1 MEQKPLPIG
10 IDNFEMLITRGYYFL
25 DKTLLI
31 KDLLDNKAA
40 VNLFTRPRRFG
51 KTLNMSMLQYY
62 FEDRRDELTGEKID
76 NSYLF
81 EGLNI
86 KAAGEKYT
94 KDIGKYPVIN
104 LSLKSAKQGSLDL
117 ALQCIREEISNEF
130 KRHKYI
136 IESDVLKDEKEHFMK
151 IVNNDKDMSLYIT
164 ALKFLSDCLNKY
176 HDKKV
181 IILIDEYDVPLENSF
196 FRGFYQEMID
206 FLRSLFESALKT
218 NTSLEFSVITGC
230 LRISKESIFTGLNNL
245 KIISILDDRYAEH
258 FGFTDEEVRKICE
271 DYNIEQ
277 KYETIK
283 EWFNGYIFGGTN
295 VYNPW
300 SVMQYVDDLK
310 ANINRLPKSYW
321 ANTSSNSIVKSL
333 IERADDITK
342 GEIEALIEGKT
353 IEKPVH
359 EDITYDDV
367 FDNLDN
373 LWNFMLFTGYFKKI
387 SERMDEDT
395 QEKFVELAIPNLEV
409 KYIFRTKILKWF
421 NEKIK
426 LCDMTKMFN
435 AIVNKDTEL
444 FEIELNNLLLDTISF
459 NDAYENFYH
468 GFLAGVLS
476 NMKGY
481 IVKSNYKVAPHHK
494 DEVGCTSKLNTSLS
508 GTCQGGTGRSD
519 LFIKS
524 VSRRGIAIVIEFK
537 IANDIDDLEKKADE
551 AIGQIEDRRYD
562 IELRSEGYKNIF
574 KYGIAFYK
582 KDCLIKI
589 KD

>member
-1 MEQKPLPIG
+1 MDQKPLPIG
-10 IDNFEMLITRGYYFL
+10 IDNFEMLITRGYYFV

-62 FEDRRDELTGEKID
+62 FEDRRDEFTGEKID

-86 KAAGEKYT
+86 KAEGEKYT
-94 KDIGKYPVIN
+94 QYIGKYPVIN
-104 LSLKSAKQGSLDL
+104 FSLKSAKQRSLDL
-117 ALQCIREEISNEF
+117 AFQCIREEISNEF

-136 IESDVLKDEKEHFMK
+136 IESDVLKAEKEHFMK

-164 ALKFLSDCLNKY
+164 ALKFLSNCLNKY
-176 HDKKV
+176 YNEKV
-181 IILIDEYDVPLENSF
+181 IILIDEYDVPLENAF
-196 FRGFYQEMID
+196 FEGFYNEMIS
-206 FLRSLFESALKT
+206 FIRSLFESALKT
-218 NTSLEFSVITGC
+218 NPSLEFSVITGC

-258 FGFTDEEVRKICE
+258 FGFTDEEVVKICD
-271 DYNIEQ
+271 DYNMEQ

-283 EWFNGYIFGGTN
+283 QWFNGYIFGETN

-359 EDITYDDV
+359 EDITYEDGY
-367 FDNLDN
+367 DNLDN
-373 LWNFMLFTGYFKKI
+373 LWNFMFFTGYFKKI
-387 SERMDEDT
+387 SERMDENT
-395 QEKFVELAIPNLEV
+395 QENFVELAIPNLEV

-421 NEKIK
+421 NEQIK
-426 LCDMTKMFN
+426 LYDMTKMFN
-435 AIVNKDTEL
+435 AIVNKEPEL
-444 FEIELNNLLLDTISF
+444 FEVELNNLLLDTISF

-481 IVKSNYKVAPHHK
+481 IVKSNR
-494 DEVGCTSKLNTSLS
+494 E
-508 GTCQGGTGRSD
+508 GGTGRSD

-551 AIGQIEDRRYD
+551 AIEQIEDRKYEM
-562 IELRSEGYKNIF
+562 ELRSEGYKNIF

-582 KDCLIKI
+582 KDCLVKM

>member
-10 IDNFEMLITRGYYFL
+10 IDNFEMLITRGYYFI

-51 KTLNMSMLQYY
+51 KTLNISMLQYY
-62 FEDRRDELTGEKID
+62 LEDRRDEFTGEKID

-86 KAAGEKYT
+86 KAEGEKYT
-94 KDIGKYPVIN
+94 KDMGKYPVIN
-104 LSLKSAKQGSLDL
+104 LSLKSAKQRSLDL
-117 ALQCIREEISNEF
+117 AFQCIREEISNEF

-136 IESDVLKDEKEHFMK
+136 IESDVLKAEKEHFMK

-164 ALKFLSDCLNKY
+164 ALKFLSNCLNKY
-176 HDKKV
+176 HNEKV
-181 IILIDEYDVPLENSF
+181 IILIDEYDVPLENAF
-196 FRGFYQEMID
+196 FEGFYNEMIS
-206 FLRSLFESALKT
+206 FIRSLFESALKT
-218 NTSLEFSVITGC
+218 NPSIEFSVITGC

-258 FGFTDEEVRKICE
+258 FGFTDEEVVKICD
-271 DYNIEQ
+271 DYNMQ
-277 KYETIK
+277 HKYETIK
-283 EWFNGYIFGGTN
+283 QWFNGYIFGETN

-310 ANINRLPKSYW
+310 ANINKLPKSYW

-342 GEIEALIEGKT
+342 GEIEDLIEGKT

-359 EDITYDDV
+359 EDITYEDV
-367 FDNLDN
+367 YDNLDN
-373 LWNFMLFTGYFKKI
+373 LWNFMFFTGYFKKI
-387 SERMDEDT
+387 SERMDENT
-395 QEKFVELAIPNLEV
+395 QENFVELAIPNLEV

-426 LCDMTKMFN
+426 NEDLSILYTSIINGEVDVFQKE
-435 AIVNKDTEL
+435 VNR
-444 FEIELNNLLLDTISF
+444 LLKKTISF

-468 GFLAGVLS
+468 GFMIGLLS
-476 NMKGY
+476 HMDGY
-481 IVKSNYKVAPHHK
+481 IVKSNRETGDGRCDIYIKPLSIFDKAVIIEMKVCDKPK
-494 DEVGCTSKLNTSLS
+494 E
-508 GTCQGGTGRSD
+508 
-519 LFIKS
+519 LFTKPQD
-524 VSRRGIAIVIEFK
+524 A
-537 IANDIDDLEKKADE
+537 LQ
-551 AIGQIEDRRYD
+551 QIEDKKYEYELNESGYED
-562 IELRSEGYKNIF
+562 II
-574 KYGIAFYK
+574 KYGMAFYR
-582 KDCLIKI
+582 KDCIIKI
-589 KD
+589 KE

>member
-1 MEQKPLPIG
+1 MDQKPLPIG
-10 IDNFEMLITRGYYFL
+10 IDNFEMLITRGYYFV

-51 KTLNMSMLQYY
+51 KTLNISMLQYY
-62 FEDRRDELTGEKID
+62 FEDRRDEFTGEKID

-86 KAAGEKYT
+86 KGESEKYT
-94 KDIGKYPVIN
+94 KYIGKYPVIN
-104 LSLKSAKQGSLDL
+104 ISLKSAKQGSLDL
-117 ALQCIREEISNEF
+117 AFQCIREEISNEF

-136 IESDVLKDEKEHFMK
+136 IESDVLKTEKEHFMK

-176 HDKKV
+176 HNEKV
-181 IILIDEYDVPLENSF
+181 IILIDEYDVPLENAF
-196 FRGFYQEMID
+196 FEGFYKEMIG
-206 FLRSLFESALKT
+206 FIRSLFESALKT
-218 NTSLEFSVITGC
+218 NSSLEFSVMTGC

-258 FGFTDEEVRKICE
+258 FGFTDDEVIKICE
-271 DYNIEQ
+271 DYNIQQ

-283 EWFNGYIFGGTN
+283 QWFNGYIFGETN

-367 FDNLDN
+367 YDNLDN
-373 LWNFMLFTGYFKKI
+373 LWNFMFFTGYFKKI
-387 SERMDEDT
+387 SERMDENT
-395 QEKFVELAIPNLEV
+395 QENFVELAIPNLEV

-435 AIVNKDTEL
+435 AIINKDVEL
-444 FEIELNNLLLDTISF
+444 FEIELNKLLLDTISF

-481 IVKSNYKVAPHHK
+481 IVKSNR
-494 DEVGCTSKLNTSLS
+494 E
-508 GTCQGGTGRSD
+508 GGTGRSD

-524 VSRRGIAIVIEFK
+524 VSRRGIAIVVEFK
-537 IANDIDDLEKKADE
+537 IANNIDDLEKKADE
-551 AIGQIEDRRYD
+551 AIEQIEDRKYD
-562 IELRSEGYKNIF
+562 MELRSEGYKNIF

>member
-10 IDNFEMLITRGYYFL
+10 IDNFEMLITRGYYFV

-62 FEDRRDELTGEKID
+62 FEDRRDEFTGEKID

-86 KAAGEKYT
+86 KAEGEKYT
-94 KDIGKYPVIN
+94 KDMGKYPVIN
-104 LSLKSAKQGSLDL
+104 LSLKSAKQRSLDL
-117 ALQCIREEISNEF
+117 AFQCIREEISNEF

-136 IESDVLKDEKEHFMK
+136 IESDVLKAEKEHFMK

-164 ALKFLSDCLNKY
+164 ALKFLSNCLNKY
-176 HDKKV
+176 YNEKV
-181 IILIDEYDVPLENSF
+181 IILIDEYDVPLENAF
-196 FRGFYQEMID
+196 FEGFYNEMIS
-206 FLRSLFESALKT
+206 FIRSLFESALKT
-218 NTSLEFSVITGC
+218 NPSLEFSVITGC

-258 FGFTDEEVRKICE
+258 FGFTDDEVVKICD
-271 DYNIEQ
+271 DYNMQ
-277 KYETIK
+277 HKYETIK
-283 EWFNGYIFGGTN
+283 QWFNGYIFGETN

-367 FDNLDN
+367 YDNLDN
-373 LWNFMLFTGYFKKI
+373 LWNFMFFTGYFKKI
-387 SERMDEDT
+387 SERMDENT

-426 LCDMTKMFN
+426 SEDLSILYTSIIKGEVDVFQKE
-435 AIVNKDTEL
+435 VNR
-444 FEIELNNLLLDTISF
+444 LLKKTISF
-459 NDAYENFYH
+459 NDAYESFYH
-468 GFLAGVLS
+468 GFMIGLLS
-476 NMKGY
+476 HMEGY
-481 IVKSNYKVAPHHK
+481 IVKSNRETGDGRCDIYIKPLSIFDKAVIIEMKVCDKPK
-494 DEVGCTSKLNTSLS
+494 E
-508 GTCQGGTGRSD
+508 
-519 LFIKS
+519 LFTKPQD
-524 VSRRGIAIVIEFK
+524 A
-537 IANDIDDLEKKADE
+537 LQ
-551 AIGQIEDRRYD
+551 QIEDKKYEYELNESGYED
-562 IELRSEGYKNIF
+562 II
-574 KYGIAFYK
+574 KYGMAFYR

-589 KD
+589 KE

>member
-10 IDNFEMLITRGYYFL
+10 IDNFEMLITRGYYFI

-51 KTLNMSMLQYY
+51 KTLNISMLQYY
-62 FEDRRDELTGEKID
+62 LEDRRDEFTGEKID

-86 KAAGEKYT
+86 KAEGEKYT
-94 KDIGKYPVIN
+94 KDMGKYPVIN
-104 LSLKSAKQGSLDL
+104 LSLKSAKQRSLDL
-117 ALQCIREEISNEF
+117 AFQCIREEISNEF

-136 IESDVLKDEKEHFMK
+136 IESDVLKAEKEHFMK

-164 ALKFLSDCLNKY
+164 ALKFLSNCLNKY
-176 HDKKV
+176 HNEKV
-181 IILIDEYDVPLENSF
+181 IILIDEYDVPLENAF
-196 FRGFYQEMID
+196 FEGFYNEMIS
-206 FLRSLFESALKT
+206 FIRSLFESALKT
-218 NTSLEFSVITGC
+218 NPSLEFSVITGC

-258 FGFTDEEVRKICE
+258 FGFTDEEVVKICD
-271 DYNIEQ
+271 DYNMQ
-277 KYETIK
+277 HKYETIK
-283 EWFNGYIFGGTN
+283 QWFNGYIFGETN

-310 ANINRLPKSYW
+310 ANINKLPKSYW

-342 GEIEALIEGKT
+342 GEIEDLIEGKT

-359 EDITYDDV
+359 EDITYEDV
-367 FDNLDN
+367 YDNLDN
-373 LWNFMLFTGYFKKI
+373 LWNFMFFTGYFKKI
-387 SERMDEDT
+387 SERMDENT
-395 QEKFVELAIPNLEV
+395 QENFVELAIPNLEV

-426 LCDMTKMFN
+426 NEDLSILYTSIINGEVDVFQKE
-435 AIVNKDTEL
+435 VNR
-444 FEIELNNLLLDTISF
+444 LLKKTISF

-468 GFLAGVLS
+468 GFMIGLLS
-476 NMKGY
+476 HMDGY
-481 IVKSNYKVAPHHK
+481 IVKSNRETGDGRCDIYIKPLSIFDKAVIIEMKVCDKPK
-494 DEVGCTSKLNTSLS
+494 E
-508 GTCQGGTGRSD
+508 
-519 LFIKS
+519 LFTKPQD
-524 VSRRGIAIVIEFK
+524 A
-537 IANDIDDLEKKADE
+537 LQ
-551 AIGQIEDRRYD
+551 QIEDKKYEYELNESGYED
-562 IELRSEGYKNIF
+562 II
-574 KYGIAFYK
+574 KYGMAFYR
-582 KDCLIKI
+582 KDCIIKI
-589 KD
+589 KE

>member
-10 IDNFEMLITRGYYFL
+10 IDNFEMLITREYYFI

-51 KTLNMSMLQYY
+51 KTLNISMLQYY
-62 FEDRRDELTGEKID
+62 LEDRRDEFTGEKID

-86 KAAGEKYT
+86 KAEGEKYT
-94 KDIGKYPVIN
+94 KDMGKYPVIN
-104 LSLKSAKQGSLDL
+104 LSLKSAKQKSLDL
-117 ALQCIREEISNEF
+117 AFQCIREEISNEF

-136 IESDVLKDEKEHFMK
+136 IESDVLKAEKEHFMK

-164 ALKFLSDCLNKY
+164 ALKFLSNCLNKY
-176 HDKKV
+176 HNEKV
-181 IILIDEYDVPLENSF
+181 IILIDEYDVPLENAF
-196 FRGFYQEMID
+196 FEGFYNEMIS
-206 FLRSLFESALKT
+206 FIRSLFESALKT
-218 NTSLEFSVITGC
+218 NPSLEFSVITGC

-258 FGFTDEEVRKICE
+258 FGFTDEEVVKICD
-271 DYNIEQ
+271 DYNMQ
-277 KYETIK
+277 HKYETIK
-283 EWFNGYIFGGTN
+283 QWFNGYIFGETN

-310 ANINRLPKSYW
+310 ANINKLPKSYW

-342 GEIEALIEGKT
+342 GEIEDLIEGKT

-359 EDITYDDV
+359 EDITYEDV
-367 FDNLDN
+367 YDNLDN
-373 LWNFMLFTGYFKKI
+373 LWNFMFFTGYFKKI
-387 SERMDEDT
+387 SERMDENT
-395 QEKFVELAIPNLEV
+395 QENFVELAIPNLEV

-426 LCDMTKMFN
+426 NEDLSILYTSIINGEVDVFQKE
-435 AIVNKDTEL
+435 VNR
-444 FEIELNNLLLDTISF
+444 LLKKTISF

-468 GFLAGVLS
+468 GFMIGLLS
-476 NMKGY
+476 HMDVY
-481 IVKSNYKVAPHHK
+481 IVKSNRETGDGRCDIYIKPLSIFDKAVIIEMKVCDKPK
-494 DEVGCTSKLNTSLS
+494 E
-508 GTCQGGTGRSD
+508 
-519 LFIKS
+519 LFTKPQD
-524 VSRRGIAIVIEFK
+524 A
-537 IANDIDDLEKKADE
+537 LQ
-551 AIGQIEDRRYD
+551 QIEDKKYEYELNESGYED
-562 IELRSEGYKNIF
+562 II
-574 KYGIAFYK
+574 KYGMAFYR
-582 KDCLIKI
+582 KDCIIKI
-589 KD
+589 KE

>member
-1 MEQKPLPIG
+1 MDKKPLPIG
-10 IDNFEMLITRGYYFL
+10 IDNFEMLITRGYYFV
-25 DKTLLI
+25 DKTLFI

-51 KTLNMSMLQYY
+51 KTLNISMLQYY
-62 FEDRRDELTGEKID
+62 FEDRRDEFTGEKID

-86 KAAGEKYT
+86 KGESEKYT
-94 KDIGKYPVIN
+94 KYIGKYPVIN

-117 ALQCIREEISNEF
+117 AFQCIREEISNEF

-136 IESDVLKDEKEHFMK
+136 IESYLLKTEKEHFMK

-176 HDKKV
+176 HNEKV
-181 IILIDEYDVPLENSF
+181 IILIDEYDVPLKNAF
-196 FRGFYQEMID
+196 FEGFYKEMIS
-206 FLRSLFESALKT
+206 FIRSLFESALKT
-218 NTSLEFSVITGC
+218 NSSLEFSVITGC
-230 LRISKESIFTGLNNL
+230 LRISKEIIFTGLNNL

-258 FGFTDEEVRKICE
+258 FGFTDDEVIKICE
-271 DYNIEQ
+271 DYNIQQ

-283 EWFNGYIFGGTN
+283 QWFNGYIFGETN

-310 ANINRLPKSYW
+310 ANINKSYW
-321 ANTSSNSIVKSL
+321 ANTSSNSIVKSI

-367 FDNLDN
+367 YDNLDN
-373 LWNFMLFTGYFKKI
+373 LWNFMFFTGYFKKI
-387 SERMDEDT
+387 SERMDENT
-395 QEKFVELAIPNLEV
+395 QENFVELAIPNLEV

-435 AIVNKDTEL
+435 AIINKDVEL
-444 FEIELNNLLLDTISF
+444 FEIELNKLLLDTISF

-468 GFLAGVLS
+468 GFLVGVLS

-481 IVKSNYKVAPHHK
+481 IVKSNYKVASHRK
-494 DEVGCTSKLNTSLS
+494 DEMGCTSKLNTSLS
-508 GTCQGGTGRSD
+508 STCQGGTGRSD

-524 VSRRGIAIVIEFK
+524 VSRRGIAIVVEFK
-537 IANDIDDLEKKADE
+537 IANDIDDLEKK
-551 AIGQIEDRRYD
+551 QM
-562 IELRSEGYKNIF
+562 KP
-574 KYGIAFYK
+574 
-582 KDCLIKI
+582 
-589 KD
+589 

>member
-10 IDNFEMLITRGYYFL
+10 IDNFEMLITRGYYFV

-62 FEDRRDELTGEKID
+62 FEDRRDEFTGEKID

-86 KAAGEKYT
+86 KGESEKYT
-94 KDIGKYPVIN
+94 KYMGKYPVIN

-117 ALQCIREEISNEF
+117 AFQCIREEISNEF

-136 IESDVLKDEKEHFMK
+136 IESDVLKTEKEHFMK

-164 ALKFLSDCLNKY
+164 SLKFLSDCLNKY
-176 HDKKV
+176 HNEKV
-181 IILIDEYDVPLENSF
+181 IILIDEYDVPLENAF
-196 FRGFYQEMID
+196 FEGFYKEMIG
-206 FLRSLFESALKT
+206 FIRSLFESALKT
-218 NTSLEFSVITGC
+218 NSSLEFSVITGC
-230 LRISKESIFTGLNNL
+230 LRISKEIIFTGLNNL

-258 FGFTDEEVRKICE
+258 FGFTDDEVIKICE
-271 DYNIEQ
+271 DYNIQQ

-283 EWFNGYIFGGTN
+283 QWFNGYIFGETN

-367 FDNLDN
+367 YDNLDN
-373 LWNFMLFTGYFKKI
+373 LWNFMFFTGYFKKI
-387 SERMDEDT
+387 SERMDENT
-395 QEKFVELAIPNLEV
+395 QENFVELAIPNLEV

-421 NEKIK
+421 NEHIK

-435 AIVNKDTEL
+435 AIINKNVEL
-444 FEIELNNLLLDTISF
+444 FEIELNKLLLDTISF

-468 GFLAGVLS
+468 GFLVGVLS

-481 IVKSNYKVAPHHK
+481 IVKSNR
-494 DEVGCTSKLNTSLS
+494 E
-508 GTCQGGTGRSD
+508 GGTGRSD

-524 VSRRGIAIVIEFK
+524 VSRRGIAIVVEFK
-537 IANDIDDLEKKADE
+537 IANNIDDLEKKADE
-551 AIGQIEDRRYD
+551 AIEQIEDRKYEM
-562 IELRSEGYKNIF
+562 ELRSEGYKNIF